1 MIKFVDFT
9 YSDNKFF
16 MIVYASQLGLYV
28 GLEVDRHSD
37 IPRTIEYYKDI
48 ENINKY
54 LNNKV
59 TMIK

>member
-1 MIKFVDFT
+1 
-9 YSDNKFF
+9 